1 MVSYFR
7 SLDRRGALAGAGTML
22 VLAAG
27 IVFGSRNLRNYDPI
41 LLTYTFGVLFSAFAV
56 AYRYAVWLQRPPTR
70 MFLRRGLQL
79 VRRGNVIKNLVFV
92 FRAATLNLG
101 AHKFIRKRSFTRW
114 LIHFLIAWGT
124 MIAGAVTFPL
134 VFGWLNFATR
144 FDDPE
149 TYRVMLFGLAVGEFS
164 THSMIRYVM
173 FNLLNVSAVM
183 VITGVALALHRRLR
197 DAGTMSRQQF
207 GNDIVPLL
215 LLLAISLTGL
225 MLTFSTHFL
234 RGAGYTVLSL
244 VHAVTVSATLLYIPF
259 GKFFHIFQRPLHL
272 AVILH
277 RRDDQAAAPAV
288 CRRCREGFAGAM
300 HVADLKTVMAETGF
314 RLDLDLCPRCKR
326 KRLGLAQGRVMRE
339 LPVANRD
346 SRQVGGR
353 AGAEGS
359 SSAPSLPPGEG
370 GVVRRDSQWAIRDS
384 GVGLG

>member
-1 MVSYFR
+1 MFSYLR
-7 SLDRRGALAGAGTML
+7 SLDRRGALAGAGAMA

-27 IVFGSRNLRNYDPI
+27 ILLGSRNLRNFDPI

-70 MFLRRGLQL
+70 AWMKRGWALLRRGSIL
-79 VRRGNVIKNLVFV
+79 RNLVFV
-92 FRAATLNLG
+92 SRAATLNLG
-101 AHKFIRKRSFTRW
+101 AQRFIRKRSFTRW

-144 FDDPE
+144 ADDPE
-149 TYRVMLFGLAVGEFS
+149 TYRVMLFGLCVGEFS
-164 THSMIRYVM
+164 TQSLLRYVM
-173 FNLLNVSAVM
+173 FNLLNISAVM
-183 VITGVALALHRRLR
+183 VITGVGLALHRRLR

-234 RGAGYTVLSL
+234 RGSGYTVLSL

-277 RRDDQAAAPAV
+277 RRDEAASPAA
-288 CRRCREGFAGAM
+288 CRRCGAAFAST
-300 HVADLKTVMAETGF
+300 VQIADLKGVMAETGF
-314 RLDLDLCPRCKR
+314 TLDLDLCPACKR
-326 KRLGLAQGRVMRE
+326 KRIGLAQARIKSQT
-339 LPVANRD
+339 PV
-346 SRQVGGR
+346 VHG
-353 AGAEGS
+353 
-359 SSAPSLPPGEG
+359 
-370 GVVRRDSQWAIRDS
+370 
-384 GVGLG
+384 

>member
-1 MVSYFR
+1 VVSYFR
-7 SLDRRGALAGAGTML
+7 SLDRKGALAGAGAML

-27 IVFGSRNLRNYDPI
+27 IVFGSGNLRNYDPV

-70 MFLRRGLQL
+70 MFLRRGFELL
-79 VRRGNVIKNLVFV
+79 RRGNLAANLAFT

-101 AHKFIRKRSFTRW
+101 AQRFIRKRSFTRW
-114 LIHFLIAWGT
+114 LTHFMIAWGT

-144 FDDPE
+144 IDDPE
-149 TYRVMLFGLAVGEFS
+149 TYRVMLFGLCVGEFS
-164 THSMIRYVM
+164 TQSLLRYVM

-183 VITGVALALHRRLR
+183 VITGVGLALHRRLR
-197 DAGTMSRQQF
+197 EAGTMSRQQF

-277 RRDDQAAAPAV
+277 RRDREAGPQAR
-288 CRRCREGFAGAM
+288 CRRCGEGFAGVS
-300 HVADLKTVMAETGF
+300 HLADLKEVLKVTGVG
-314 RLDLDLCPRCKR
+314 LEVDLCPTCKR
-326 KRLGLAQGRVMRE
+326 RRLGLAQARVVQE
-339 LPVANRD
+339 A
-346 SRQVGGR
+346 
-353 AGAEGS
+353 
-359 SSAPSLPPGEG
+359 
-370 GVVRRDSQWAIRDS
+370 RRR
-384 GVGLG
+384 G

>member
-1 MVSYFR
+1 MISYFR
-7 SLDRRGALAGAGTML
+7 SLDRRGALWGAGAML

-27 IVFGSRNLRNYDPI
+27 IFIGSRNLRNFDPI

-56 AYRYAVWLQRPPTR
+56 AYRYGVWLQRPPTR
-70 MFLRRGLQL
+70 MFLKRGIELL
-79 VRRGNVIKNLVFV
+79 RRGNVLANLAFT
-92 FRAATLNLG
+92 FRAATVNLG
-101 AHKFIRKRSFTRW
+101 TQRFIRKRSFVRW
-114 LIHFLIAWGT
+114 LTHFLIAWGS

-144 FDDPE
+144 ADDPE
-149 TYRVMLFGLAVGEFS
+149 TYRVLLFGLCVGEFS
-164 THSMIRYVM
+164 TRSLLRYVM

-183 VITGVALALHRRLR
+183 VITGVGLALHRRLR
-197 DAGTMSRQQF
+197 EAGTMSRQQF

-277 RRDDQAAAPAV
+277 RREREATPPAL
-288 CRRCREGFAGAM
+288 CRRCGQGFAM
-300 HVADLKTVMAETGF
+300 PSHLADLKQVLRETGVG
-314 RLDLDLCPRCKR
+314 LDVDLCPPCKR
-326 KRLGLAQGRVMRE
+326 KRIGLAHARVRSEPEVGR
-339 LPVANRD
+339 
-346 SRQVGGR
+346 G
-353 AGAEGS
+353 
-359 SSAPSLPPGEG
+359 
-370 GVVRRDSQWAIRDS
+370 
-384 GVGLG
+384 